1 MVLIIHCLVK
11 WRRPEVYGTIDDSCP
26 REMEGT
32 RETEGP
38 RVAEEDGPLQN
49 GDSRD
54 VRDERGVHP
63 GDPSISCATEGE
75 CGEDGGG
82 GESGSSGP
90 YSSDGSS
97 ERPPESQGG
106 SIGWTTSVGGESVAA
121 GEIPDREKVVASQ
134 TVHRADSS
142 GAVCVSA
149 QRGHLQ
155 DEAEESSGELEEE
168 SATSGRGDT
177 TPTAPLEAVAPQE
190 DTTTAPPQE
199 DTVAVPPQEDTAAVP
214 PQEDTAAVPLQEDT
228 AAVPPQE
235 DTATVPPQ
243 EESTT
248 VPPQEESTT
257 VLPQEDTATVHP
269 QEEST
274 TVPPQEESTTVP
286 PQEESTTV
294 PPQEESTTVPPQE
307 DTAAVPLQEDTAAVP
322 LQEDTAA
329 VPPQEDTV
337 TVPPQE
343 DTATVPHQEDTAAV
357 PPQED
362 TAAVPLQE
370 DSTSTPQS
378 VGGGNHHS
386 PSAVA
391 GECTSALTA
400 QTATLQYLLPFLYPS
415 PPFHHS
421 PMKTCLKEPPLLST
435 TSAPRPS
442 SLLRPQGRRRGTH
455 RRRKPLT

>member
-38 RVAEEDGPLQN
+38 RIAEEDGPLQN

-90 YSSDGSS
+90 YSSDGNS

-106 SIGWTTSVGGESVAA
+106 SIVWTTSVGGESVAA

-142 GAVCVSA
+142 GAVGVSA

-155 DEAEESSGELEEE
+155 DEAEESSGELKEE
-168 SATSGRGDT
+168 SATSGREDT

-190 DTTTAPPQE
+190 DTTT
-199 DTVAVPPQEDTAAVP
+199 VPPQEDTATVP

-257 VLPQEDTATVHP
+257 VPPQEESTTVPPQKESTTVHPQEDTAPIPPQEDTATVHP
-269 QEEST
+269 QEDT
-274 TVPPQEESTTVP
+274 API
-286 PQEESTTV
+286 
-294 PPQEESTTVPPQE
+294 PPQE
-307 DTAAVPLQEDTAAVP
+307 DTATVHPQEDTAP
-322 LQEDTAA
+322 I
-329 VPPQEDTV
+329 PPQEDTA
-337 TVPPQE
+337 TVHPQE
-343 DTATVPHQEDTAAV
+343 DTATVPHQEDTATV

-421 PMKTCLKEPPLLST
+421 PMKTCLKNPPLLST

-442 SLLRPQGRRRGTH
+442 SLLRLQDRKRGTH